1 MAYITKRG
9 NSYSVR
15 YTYEDEHGKSCDKWE
30 SFPTKEEATNR
41 KKQIEHELAAGNP
54 VYDLVSVK
62 KDEGFVATA
71 TVALQPELNLTK
83 TTGFTAE

>member
-1 MAYITKRG
+1 MA
-9 NSYSVR
+9 
-15 YTYEDEHGKSCDKWE
+15 EHGFVAVD
-30 SFPTKEEATNR
+30 
-41 KKQIEHELAAGNP
+41 NP

-83 TTGFTAE
+83 TTGFTAESVTPEVTDKELPNVLVPH